1 MKSNIFD
8 GFSAIIRRKRKIRID
23 GKFVVFCFFLLF
35 SSIIWYFNKLGG
47 DYLVDLKIPAKV
59 VYAET
64 DKMLVDEG
72 DLVLKIQVKTK
83 GYTILRYKLGTIL
96 APLSVDISSYRLNR
110 SYSVKGNYYILTSSL
125 KSYLSTQ
132 LPGNMKIENISP
144 DTIFFNFS
152 TAYTKKVPV
161 VVDSK
166 LTFEDQYM
174 QIGDVK
180 IEPDSV
186 LISGPESVIKRKQF
200 VKTAIIRGNAL
211 NEATNG
217 VVALLEEKNVVTDV
231 KEVTYTV
238 DVAKYTEQTLR
249 LPVYCNADSNSVL
262 LIPSHADVTFKVA
275 LRYYNRVQPS
285 HFRLKSRLDKQS
297 SQSTHAKVELDTFPS
312 FVRDVRIEP
321 EFIEVYKKRQ

>member
-8 GFSAIIRRKRKIRID
+8 SFSAIISRKRKIRID
-23 GKFVVFCFFLLF
+23 GKFVIFCFFLLF
-35 SSIIWYFNKLGG
+35 SSIIWYLNKLGG
-47 DYLVDLKIPAKV
+47 DYLVDLKISTKV

-83 GYTILRYKLGTIL
+83 GYTILRYKLGTIP
-96 APLSVDISSYRLNR
+96 APLSVDISSYRLHR
-110 SYSVKGNYYILTSSL
+110 SYDVKGNYYILTSSL

-132 LPGNMKIENISP
+132 LPGNMKIENITP
-144 DTIFFNFS
+144 DTIFFHFS
-152 TAYTKKVPV
+152 TAYKKKVPV
-161 VVDSK
+161 VANCK

-186 LISGPESVIKRKQF
+186 LISGPESVIKHMQF
-200 VKTAIIRGNAL
+200 VRTAVIKGNAL
-211 NEATNG
+211 NEAASG
-217 VVALLEEKNVVTDV
+217 AVALLDEKNVVTDI

-249 LPVYCNADSNSVL
+249 LPVNCTADSNSVL

-275 LRYYNRVQPS
+275 LRDYNRVQPA
-285 HFRLKSRLDKQS
+285 HFRLKTNLDNKAP
-297 SQSTHAKVELDTFPS
+297 QSTHAKVELDTFPS
-312 FVRDVRIEP
+312 FVRNVRIEP
-321 EFIEVYKKRQ
+321 EFIEVYKKKQ